1 MKELNT
7 KGGSN
12 RFKYS
17 SFNDIIST
25 ISIDVSHVIR
35 KSKLE
40 EDFYFKQGLIKWKDL
55 NASNDFKSFLK
66 DINNYVSLVQLVHHQ
81 KEIVDILLKHLRKS
95 GSLAIEPLLWLS
107 VDLAKDLLE
116 DFFPF
121 YLDFLKSFTDLLES
135 VQDPHLIQ
143 SIFTSIAWLFKINA
157 KSLVKDIIPTFDI
170 LLHLLNSKDYIQ
182 GFTAESFGFLVRKLN
197 TDQLS
202 KLLLKMRQHLEDQ
215 QENIAHGFG
224 LVIIESIKHVQ
235 GNLHSK
241 GLEILK
247 EVYLVFSNNRLIM
260 EHIAGLAPKAL
271 ANEALSEV
279 FGSLVNEIRLHS
291 MDDYYSLCSMFSSA
305 NILLLHRNGSYLK
318 GID

>member
-25 ISIDVSHVIR
+25 ISIDVSHVIK

-55 NASNDFKSFLK
+55 NASTDFKDFLK
-66 DINNYVSLVQLVHHQ
+66 EINNYVSLVQLVHHQ

-107 VDLAKDLLE
+107 VDLAKDLLQ

-121 YLDFLKSFTDLLES
+121 YLDFLKSFADLLES

-197 TDQLS
+197 ADQLR
-202 KLLLKMRQHLEDQ
+202 KLLFKMRHHLEDQ
-215 QENIAHGFG
+215 QENLAHGFG

-247 EVYLVFSNNRLIM
+247 EVYLIFSKDRLIM
-260 EHIAGLAPKAL
+260 EHIAGLAPKSL
-271 ANEALSEV
+271 SNEALCEV
-279 FGSLVNEIRLHS
+279 FGSLVNEIQLHS
-291 MDDYYSLCSMFSSA
+291 MDDCYSLCSMFSLA

-318 GID
+318 GTD